1 VIITLDGNGGKDIVP
16 GMSAEVT
23 IHLH

>member
-1 VIITLDGNGGKDIVP
+1 VTLDGTNGDDIVP